1 MPQTLA
7 AICLGQK
14 RKWRGENKRR
24 KTMKKAEEC
33 RNIGE
38 IRECIDELDKSIIQN
53 LGIRSTFVKNAAK
66 FKKTEEDVRANDR
79 VESMVK
85 CRRVWASEYGLDPE
99 FIDSLYR
106 SIVAFFIG
114 KEIKQWE
121 KAVNISKE
129 VQISLANSN
138 DATEI
143 LSLQK
148 RAYVQEVE
156 LNNKNFNIPPM
167 LQDIESMID
176 DFKNNTI
183 LKAKSGELIVGSVR
197 ANKIDNTCY
206 IGRLIVEPIFQKKGI
221 GKKLLEEIENHFP
234 DASVYELFTGV
245 KSIRN
250 REFYKNA
257 GYIETEEY
265 NAPDGTR
272 LIRLR
277 KGKA

>member
-1 MPQTLA
+1 
-7 AICLGQK
+7 
-14 RKWRGENKRR
+14 
-24 KTMKKAEEC
+24 MKKAEEC